1 MTAIRCVVSDF
12 GGVLTTPLLPAF
24 ASFQQDIGVSPEAFR
39 AAMARA
45 AAAEDDGRPPLYA
58 LERGEMTEP
67 EFMRR
72 MEVALRAELDRD
84 VSMREFSERFFAA
97 LQPNQALLEH
107 YRSLRERGLRLA
119 MITNNV
125 REWEHRWRPLWR
137 IDELFEVVVDSG
149 FVGMRKPEPG
159 IYELL
164 LERVGLRADE
174 CVFVDDVPVN
184 VEAAARLGFKTVLHH
199 DTDATIAELEQLLAG

>member
-12 GGVLTTPLLPAF
+12 GGVLTSPLLPAF
-24 ASFQQDIGVSPEAFR
+24 ASFQEDIGVSPEAFR
-39 AAMARA
+39 AAMTR
-45 AAAEDDGRPPLYA
+45 AAAEDGGAPPLYA

-72 MEVALRAELDRD
+72 MEAALRAELDRD

-97 LQPNQALLEH
+97 LQPNEALLDY

-125 REWEHRWRPLWR
+125 REWEHRWRPMLP
-137 IDELFEVVVDSG
+137 IDELFEAVVDSG

-164 LERVGLRADE
+164 LERVELRAAE

-184 VEAAARLGFKTVLHH
+184 VEAAAALGFATVLHH